1 MAYDKTVFP
10 RIYKQIERIGVSEF
24 GWRDVNIHYATLN
37 SLVKRGYLQNNNGTY
52 SVTPLGHQ
60 FAEIENRTKGVE
72 YFCLRREGE
81 TLGMLCY
88 IKGADIYDAFDRVF
102 TIGSGGV
109 LLSFHKPNS
118 KEVFIG

>member
-1 MAYDKTVFP
+1 MAYDKTIFP
-10 RIYKQIERIGVSEF
+10 RIYKHIERTGISEF
-24 GWRDVNIHYATLN
+24 SWKDVGIHYATLN
-37 SLVKRGYLQNNNGTY
+37 ALVKRGYLYNDNGVY
-52 SVTPLGHQ
+52 GISFLGHK
-60 FAEIENRTKGVE
+60 FAEIEERTKGVE

-81 TLGMLCY
+81 SLGMLCY

-102 TIGSGGV
+102 TIGPGGV